1 MARSTQNDPKR
12 QLVSEVESALHD
24 RGEIAQPQDRPF
36 GRSVPTQET
45 LNIGHAG
52 LRSECWAALRQAT
65 LRLRRP
71 ARKRTPLHCSRP
83 SQVAEARFTSQ
94 DYEFTE

>member
-1 MARSTQNDPKR
+1 MARSTQNDPER
-12 QLVSEVESALHD
+12 ELAPEVESTLHD
-24 RGEIAQPQDRPF
+24 RAEIVESQDRPF
-36 GRSVPTQET
+36 GRSVPAQET

-52 LRSECWAALRQAT
+52 LRNECWAALRQAT

-83 SQVAEARFTSQ
+83 SQVAEARFTS
-94 DYEFTE
+94 DGYEFIQ

>member
-1 MARSTQNDPKR
+1 MARSNQNDPER
-12 QLVSEVESALHD
+12 QLAPEVESALHD
-24 RGEIAQPQDRPF
+24 RAEIVVPQDRPF
-36 GRSVPTQET
+36 GRSVPAQDT

-83 SQVAEARFTSQ
+83 SQVAEARFTS
-94 DYEFTE
+94 DGYEFTQ

>member
-1 MARSTQNDPKR
+1 MARSTQNDAAR
-12 QLVSEVESALHD
+12 QLVPEVESSLHD
-24 RGEIAQPQDRPF
+24 EAEIVQPQDKPF
-36 GRSVPTQET
+36 GRSTPAQET

-83 SQVAEARFTSQ
+83 SQVAEARFTLNG
-94 DYEFTE
+94 YEFTL